1 MDKDTLVSAL
11 NNSHDT
17 HMLVVDN
24 KEDGIV
30 RRISNDSAVLLQA
43 VGDDEH
49 KRNRQKV
56 IEIERYIE
64 YQRDEVESLEMVT
77 PQP

>member
-1 MDKDTLVSAL
+1 MSAL

-17 HMLVVDN
+17 HMLAIDN

-30 RRISNDSAVLLQA
+30 RRITTDSSALLQTI
-43 VGDDEH
+43 VDNEH
-49 KRNRQKV
+49 TRNRQKV
-56 IEIERYIE
+56 VEVDRYIE
-64 YQRDEVESLEMVT
+64 YQRDEVESLEVIS

>member
-1 MDKDTLVSAL
+1 MSAL

-17 HMLVVDN
+17 HMLAIDN

-30 RRISNDSAVLLQA
+30 RRISKDLASLLEGIQD
-43 VGDDEH
+43 VEH

-56 IEIERYIE
+56 VEIERYIE
-64 YQRDEVESLEMVT
+64 HQRDEVESLEMVT